1 MLNSVQLM
9 GRIMADPVRSVTT
22 TGKEKCTFS
31 IAVDRNISQGERK
44 ADFINI
50 VTWGSTAV
58 HVEKYF
64 RKGSMIAVDGAI
76 RSSTYED
83 KKGYKRTAFAVV
95 AREVSFCGSKN
106 PSTASDPPSL
116 SGTANTTPS
125 NEGLNGYYSN
135 ATAADFEEIICD
147 DDYEVSV

>member
-9 GRIMADPVRSVTT
+9 GRLTADPVRSVTA
-22 TGKEKCTFS
+22 TGKEKCTFT
-31 IAVDRNISQGERK
+31 IAVDRYISQGERK

-64 RKGSMIAVDGAI
+64 RKGSMIALDGAI
-76 RSSTYED
+76 RTYSYED
-83 KKGYKRTAFAVV
+83 KKGYKRTRFEVE
-95 AREVSFCGSKN
+95 AREVYFCGSKSEGSSK
-106 PSTASDPPSL
+106 PSKPSDEGEQPTS
-116 SGTANTTPS
+116 A
-125 NEGLNGYYSN
+125 GLNGYFAT
-135 ATAADFEEIICD
+135 ATAADFEEICCDD